1 MLSLFIPLFGLCRDA
16 SENHSTG
23 LLLNVYS
30 GVEAEMNVEGSVTL
44 NSNGEGMYSFL
55 DSDSKL
61 DIAVVNGASL
71 NMDLNAPGFY
81 ANVYS
86 GAELNIDVKGGGSFK
101 SCGNGVYD
109 ILINDPPATATA
121 TFSGDGSYTCDNVS
135 FPSDGTVVPPNC
147 QACLID

>member
-1 MLSLFIPLFGLCRDA
+1 MYIGV
-16 SENHSTG
+16 E
-23 LLLNVYS
+23 S
-30 GVEAEMNVEGSVTL
+30 GVEAEFIVKGNVNI
-44 NSNGEGMYSFL
+44 NSNGNGMFL
-55 DSDSKL
+55 TLDPNSKL

-86 GAELNIDVKGGGSFK
+86 GAELNVDVKGGGSFK

-109 ILINDPPATATA
+109 IGANDFSNPPVTAKA
-121 TFSGDGSYTCDNVS
+121 TFSGDGSYTCDNVY
-135 FPSDGTVVPPNC
+135 FPNDGFFVPPTC